1 MSQNFSRALRDWKSY
16 WILLVYFLVAYNL
29 LSAKL
34 RTVVFW
40 TLFGSMSLSSLIV
53 LIQYA
58 GGVDLMFFRIGEQHH
73 RPSSTLFTMTFAG
86 ILYQLAVVNLSV
98 MLRRGR
104 AGRVELLL
112 GAGFLVQVA
121 SLILNGTRGAW
132 LALIAGVASVTV
144 LIRRRGVLLAGA
156 VVIVLAAGFAAGNS
170 NIRLRAT
177 RMLSGVANPGDDNI
191 ATRLVLWDISWEVFK
206 EHPLFGVGMGDYST
220 EAEELLRE
228 RNVTT
233 TVDSHNI
240 YLHLLA
246 TRGLVGFL
254 PFVFFWFVVFRTLL
268 RARDQLRSRDNFGY
282 HYVTGVTAA
291 TAAVLVGALTENN
304 IDDSEV
310 FIAFMFLLGLSRS
323 FVLRVTGTDAE

>member
-1 MSQNFSRALRDWKSY
+1 MLGFLAGLIALAADAGTRHRYRQIARDPLFVASLVLVLSALPSVLMSQNFSRALRDWKSY

-40 TLFGSMSLSSLIV
+40 TLFGSMTLSSLIV
-53 LIQYA
+53 LVQYA
-58 GGVDLMFFRIGEQHH
+58 GGIDLIFFRVGEQHH

-104 AGRVELLL
+104 AGWVELLL

-121 SLILNGTRGAW
+121 SLVLNGTRGAW
-132 LALIAGVASVTV
+132 LSLIAGLASVTI
-144 LIRRRGVLLAGA
+144 LIRRRRVLLTGA

-206 EHPLFGVGMGDYST
+206 EHPLLGVGMGDYST
-220 EAEELLRE
+220 EAEKLLR
-228 RNVTT
+228 
-233 TVDSHNI
+233 
-240 YLHLLA
+240 
-246 TRGLVGFL
+246 
-254 PFVFFWFVVFRTLL
+254 
-268 RARDQLRSRDNFGY
+268 
-282 HYVTGVTAA
+282 
-291 TAAVLVGALTENN
+291 
-304 IDDSEV
+304 
-310 FIAFMFLLGLSRS
+310 
-323 FVLRVTGTDAE
+323 